1 MIFGGKMKRENQME
15 VPTDI
20 ILKKQVMS
28 GEIRKINEEF
38 YLENGRRKKYFIETY
53 GCQMNEHD
61 SEKLSGMLLEMGY
74 DEGDDIRNSDL
85 VIYNTCC
92 VRENAELRV
101 FGNLG
106 SLKPLKKKNKD
117 LTIAVCGCMMQQ
129 PHIIEQIKKKYSHV
143 DLIFG
148 TYNVHNFPSLLY
160 RTLSEDE
167 NMLVEVWDKEM
178 GVIEDLPVNRR
189 YSTKAYVNIVYGCN
203 NFCTYCIV
211 PYTRGRERSRTREA
225 IMEEIKDLAENG
237 AKEIT
242 LLGQNVNSY
251 GKTLDE
257 DIDFADLL
265 EAVNKIDGIERI
277 RFMTSH
283 PKDISKKLI
292 DVMARSE
299 KVCHQ
304 LHLPVQSGSNE
315 ILKKMN
321 RNYSREKYMEMVDYA
336 REKMPDISIST
347 DFIIGFPG
355 ETDKDIEDTIDLIK
369 YVQYD
374 SAFTFI
380 YSIRTG
386 TPAAKM
392 EDQIPEKIKH
402 ERFEKVLKELN
413 KIVTSKLKN
422 YKDKRVRVLVEG
434 TSAKDENIL
443 TGRNEQ
449 YVTINFKGDK
459 SLIGKFVNVK
469 ITKTKSFSL
478 YGEITE

>member
-1 MIFGGKMKRENQME
+1 MKREKQKE
-15 VPTDI
+15 ISTDI
-20 ILKKQVMS
+20 ILKNQMMS

-38 YLENGRRKKYFIETY
+38 YLEKGRKKKYFVETY

-74 DEGDDIRNSDL
+74 EEGDDIRNSDL

-117 LTIAVCGCMMQQ
+117 LTIVVCGCMMQQ
-129 PHIIEQIKKKYSHV
+129 PHIIEEIKKKYSHV

-160 RTLSEDE
+160 RTLSEEE
-167 NMLVEVWDKEM
+167 NMLVEIWDKESFI
-178 GVIEDLPVNRR
+178 IEDLPVNRK
-189 YSTKAYVNIVYGCN
+189 YSAKAYVNIVYGCN

-211 PYTRGRERSRTREA
+211 PYTRGRERSRTKEA
-225 IMEEIKDLAENG
+225 IIDEIRDLAENG
-237 AKEIT
+237 TKEIT

-265 EAVNKIDGIERI
+265 EEVNKIEGIERI

-292 DVMARSE
+292 DAMARSE

-321 RNYSREKYMEMVDYA
+321 RNYTREKYMEMVDYA

-355 ETDKDIEDTIDLIK
+355 ETEKDIEETIDLIK
-369 YVQYD
+369 HVKYD

-392 EDQIPEKIKH
+392 ENQIPDKLKH
-402 ERFEKVLKELN
+402 QRFERILKELN
-413 KIVTSKLKN
+413 NIVTLKLKD
-422 YKDKRVRVLVEG
+422 YKDKTVRVLVEG
-434 TSAKDENIL
+434 TSAKDEEIL

-478 YGEITE
+478 YGEISE